1 MSRTTLVRLLVAAS
15 CLGLPAGAH
24 AGVVLS
30 TPTIV
35 VPAGAAGSVVAT
47 VSGPAQPV
55 SQLRLAPTSSS
66 ASPAGAWL
74 QVAPV
79 SVGPLS
85 PPVSAP
91 FTVVVRVPAG
101 TAPGT
106 YAGELVASADG
117 VDAGRATVAVQVPAL
132 GFGLTGARIDGSW
145 AQSRFQGQLTIAG
158 QLSDPARIDLTLQ
171 AKGQRALRLSTS
183 SAAGPFSITIADL
196 PSTLRPGSY
205 RLQAVAHGGGQATTA
220 VRTVTLA
227 APSQGVVDQAAVSGT
242 RGGAP
247 TASLPGKR
255 FALWVSFHF
264 AARPHRQTVTVTFY
278 PPGAP
283 PATIEKPM
291 ADTVVADV
299 TAGPPAGLPHGRWR
313 IVLRA
318 GATVIR
324 ELSVVIGG

>member
-1 MSRTTLVRLLVAAS
+1 MSRTTLVRLLVAVG
-15 CLGLPAGAH
+15 CLAIPTGAQ
-24 AGVVLS
+24 AAVTLS
-30 TPTIV
+30 APTVV

-55 SQLRLAPTSSS
+55 SQLRLAATSSS

-91 FTVVVRVPAG
+91 FTVLVRVPAG

-106 YAGELVASADG
+106 YAADLVASADG
-117 VDAGRATVAVQVPAL
+117 ADAGRATVAVQVPGL
-132 GFGLTGARIDGSW
+132 GFGLTGARIGGSW
-145 AQSRFQGQLTIAG
+145 AQSRFDGQLTIAG

-171 AKGQRALRLSTS
+171 AKGQRTLRLATS
-183 SAAGPFSITIADL
+183 SQAGAFSITIADL

-205 RLQAVAHGGGQATTA
+205 RLQAVAHGGGQATTV
-220 VRTVTLA
+220 VRTVVLA
-227 APSQGVVDQAAVSGT
+227 SPAQGVVDQAAVSAT

-247 TASLPGKR
+247 TASLPGTR
-255 FALWVSFHF
+255 FALWVRFHF
-264 AARPHRQTVTVTFY
+264 AARPRGRTVSVTFY
-278 PPGAP
+278 PPGGRA
-283 PATIEKPM
+283 ATIAKPI
-291 ADTVVADV
+291 AATVEADV

-318 GATVIR
+318 GSTVIR